1 MIRKLTFK
9 YDKEKS
15 KDEVDHYRLVEMEN
29 IFPSTWCYFVT
40 PQGKRTEEAITL
52 YIDELYSDVEIKS
65 MKNASKFQG
74 AEFKFIK

>member
-9 YDKEKS
+9 YDEEKS

-52 YIDELYSDVEIKS
+52 YIDEL
-65 MKNASKFQG
+65 
-74 AEFKFIK
+74 